1 MPLTTTF
8 AGDSARGE
16 GEFNP
21 GVSAPV
27 KGSHIY
33 YIPGTYTWTC
43 PAGVTSVSA
52 VAVGGGAGASGVNG
66 STVAGGNSTFTFNSG
81 VTYGGGGGFRPTEYS
96 GAGTGGLGT
105 PIGTTPS
112 GLPTNSY
119 WSGQANIGLNG
130 GRSINNGSPYGNSST
145 AAGCGAAG
153 YGQASAYDGNPWP
166 GGSDRISQYGFG
178 VSGNLGV
185 VSGTNNVGSGGGGGS
200 TLYGTLVEAGTNY
213 TGGAGLGGYANG
225 GAGGTNSAGATA
237 GSSGGTDIHGY
248 GVGGAGD
255 SGYSVTSSFKG
266 KYTTTYY
273 GGGGGGGAFGGGGA
287 LSQVN
292 LVFSGYTSGGGGGL
306 NYANNLAVT
315 PGNSYTIVVGAGGAA
330 TNSNTTIGYAGGGG
344 GGAGG
349 VRIVWPGTTRQ
360 FPSTDVD
367 TTTNESVN

>member
-1 MPLTTTF
+1 MPLPTTF
-8 AGDSARGE
+8 AGVSARGE
-16 GEFNP
+16 GGFNP
-21 GVSAPV
+21 AVSAPV

-33 YIPGTYTWTC
+33 YTPGTYTWVC
-43 PAGVTSVSA
+43 PAGITSVSA
-52 VAVGGGAGASGVNG
+52 VAVGGGGGGGAASTG
-66 STVAGGNSTFTFNSG
+66 SFPGGNSTFTFNSG
-81 VTYGGGGGFRPTEYS
+81 VTYGGGGGYNVQNNTGS
-96 GAGTGGLGT
+96 GI
-105 PIGTTPS
+105 PIGPTPS
-112 GLPTNSY
+112 GIATNSY
-119 WSGQANIGLNG
+119 WAGDTTIGLEG
-130 GRSINNGSPYGNSST
+130 GRSSIHGSPYNNSST

-153 YGQASAYDGNPWP
+153 YGQASAYDGNGWP

-185 VSGTNNVGSGGGGGS
+185 VSGYNGVGSGGGGGS
-200 TLYGTLVEAGTNY
+200 TLYGTLVETGTIY
-213 TGGAGLGGYANG
+213 AASGSGVDGYANG
-225 GAGGTNSAGATA
+225 GAGGSQVAGANA

-255 SGYSVTSSFKG
+255 TGYSVYVTATR
-266 KYTTTYY
+266 YRTAATTYY

-287 LSQVN
+287 VSQVN
-292 LVFSGYTSGGGGGL
+292 LAFSGYASGGGGGL

-330 TNSNTTIGYAGGGG
+330 YNSSTSNGYYGGGG

>member
-52 VAVGGGAGASGVNG
+52 VAVGGGAGGSDHVASGSLSN
-66 STVAGGNSTFTFNSG
+66 GGNSTFIFNSG
-81 VTYGGGGGFRPTEYS
+81 VTYGGGGGYRATSATGS
-96 GAGTGGLGT
+96 GI
-105 PIGTTPS
+105 PIGPKPS
-112 GLPTNSY
+112 GLPTNSN
-119 WSGQANIGLNG
+119 WGTDANIGLEG
-130 GRSINNGSPYGNSST
+130 GRSSNHGNPYGNSST

-166 GGSDRISQYGFG
+166 GASDHISQYGFG

-200 TLYGTLVEAGTNY
+200 TLYGTLVETGVNY

-255 SGYSVTSSFKG
+255 SGYSVTSGFRG
-266 KYTTTYY
+266 IYTTTYY

-287 LSQVN
+287 LSQLN
-292 LVFSGYTSGGGGGL
+292 QAFSGYSSGGGGGL

-330 TNSNTTIGYAGGGG
+330 ANSNTTIGYAGGGG

-367 TTTNESVN
+367 TTTNETVN